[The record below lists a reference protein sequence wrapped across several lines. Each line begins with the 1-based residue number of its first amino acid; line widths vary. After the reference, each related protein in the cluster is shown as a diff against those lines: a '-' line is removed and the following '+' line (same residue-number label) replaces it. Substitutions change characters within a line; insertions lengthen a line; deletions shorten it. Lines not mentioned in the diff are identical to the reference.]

1 MPHASFRALSRSS
14 QKYAAISSPP
24 RSITMGQDQFL
35 PTAISLSS
43 QGFSDSLYIAAKACN
58 CEIRSDASS
67 NQEPT
72 RQRGSQHHMM
82 ETSRVCP
89 CPPSSPANL
98 IIASVRQYRLRGMT
112 DTAHPLTDDL
122 FVRGL
127 FRMTSVYLAMINRQ
141 LSLQKS
147 ILIKILTISLS
158 TECQFARQF
167 KFQLT

>member
-14 QKYAAISSPP
+14 EKYAAISSPP

-43 QGFSDSLYIAAKACN
+43 QGFSDSLYIAVKACN
-58 CEIRSDASS
+58 CEIRSDVSS

-72 RQRGSQHHMM
+72 RQRGSQHHVM

-89 CPPSSPANL
+89 CPLSSRPNL

-127 FRMTSVYLAMINRQ
+127 FRMTSVYLATINRQ

-147 ILIKILTISLS
+147 ILTKILTISLLS
-158 TECQFARQF
+158 AN
-167 KFQLT
+167 L

>member
-43 QGFSDSLYIAAKACN
+43 QGFSDSLYIVAKVCN

-72 RQRGSQHHMM
+72 RQRGSQHHLM

-89 CPPSSPANL
+89 CPPPPPPPSSPANL

-147 ILIKILTISLS
+147 ILIKILTISLES
-158 TECQFARQF
+158 AD
-167 KFQLT
+167 L

>member
-89 CPPSSPANL
+89 CPPLSPSSPANL

-127 FRMTSVYLAMINRQ
+127 FRMTSVYPAMINRQ

-147 ILIKILTISLS
+147 VPIKILTISLLS
-158 TECQFARQF
+158 AN
-167 KFQLT
+167 L

>member
-127 FRMTSVYLAMINRQ
+127 FRMISVYPAMINRQ

-147 ILIKILTISLS
+147 VPIKILTISLLS
-158 TECQFARQF
+158 AN
-167 KFQLT
+167 L